1 MGATGGIFN
10 GPDVFLVDTPF
21 GNTYIDGNIYAAR
34 NASFNGSV
42 TAGSVVARSG
52 MSISSPT
59 GTVLSADNLGNLTIS
74 GQLSCAS
81 LSVAGLLTGPT
92 GSLGAGGATGPT
104 GIGATGSTGRQ
115 GSSFTGPTGEP
126 GFSYTGATGPAGSVG
141 SFPLVNASFT
151 GAPVTCP
158 GLVVETGELRV
169 RAQGSTGGV
178 LGGPC
183 SS

>member
-1 MGATGGIFN
+1 MPGSHGVRHAQSFSRGATGGIFN
-10 GPDVFLVDTPF
+10 GPDVLLVDTPF

-92 GSLGAGGATGPT
+92 GSSGAQGASGAGGATGPT

-115 GSSFTGPTGEP
+115 GSSFTGPTGKMP
-126 GFSYTGATGPAGSVG
+126 ASLTRGLRAPQGPSDP
-141 SFPLVNASFT
+141 SRWSTPHS
-151 GAPVTCP
+151 
-158 GLVVETGELRV
+158 
-169 RAQGSTGGV
+169 QGRR
-178 LGGPC
+178 
-183 SS
+183 